1 MNTNIILLLLFGL
14 IALTLATLPEDLSEL
29 EQPFIPN
36 DDDDLEEDYTED
48 EEDSEMTLLQMV
60 RAEVDNEMKAG
71 SIKLSTDSK
80 NKLKSI
86 INNAIEKTQKAS
98 GDIETINQTIDEL
111 EKTGERI
118 RDQ

>member
-29 EQPFIPN
+29 EQPLIPN
-36 DDDDLEEDYTED
+36 DDGDLEEDDTED

-60 RAEVDNEMKAG
+60 RAEVDNEMKAER
-71 SIKLSTDSK
+71 ISTDSK
-80 NKLKSI
+80 NKLKTI
-86 INNAIEKTQKAS
+86 INNAIEKTQQKAS